1 MIRELVTSLRLVI
14 ATIVLCCVIYT
25 LTVLAFAAVAAPAKR
40 LGSLVEESDGS
51 LVGSRL
57 IAQGFTRAEYFWP
70 RPSAVNYDAAAAG
83 GSNLSPTNPL
93 LRKRA
98 AAIIS
103 QLNLP
108 AERKV
113 PTDLLTTSGSGLD
126 PHISL
131 DGAVAQ
137 IPRVAN
143 SRRMGENALRQ
154 FVKQQA
160 QPSAPEFLGGE
171 PLVNVLL
178 MNMALDR
185 AYPMP

>member
-1 MIRELVTSLRLVI
+1 MIRELGTSLRLVV
-14 ATIVLCCVIYT
+14 ATIVVCCVFYI
-25 LTVLAFAAVAAPAKR
+25 LAVLAFAVVAAPAKR
-40 LGSLVEESDGS
+40 LGSLVEKSDGS

-57 IAQGFTRAEYFWP
+57 IAQGFSRPEYFWP

-83 GSNLSPTNPL
+83 GSNLSPTNPQ

-98 AAIIS
+98 EEIIS

-108 AERKV
+108 DESKV
-113 PTDLLTTSGSGLD
+113 PADLLAASGSGLD

-131 DGAVAQ
+131 DGAIAQ
-137 IPRVAN
+137 IPRIAS
-143 SRRMGENALRQ
+143 SRAMGENDLRQ
-154 FVKQQA
+154 LVEQQA
-160 QPSAPEFLGGE
+160 QPSAPAFLGGE

-178 MNMALDR
+178 MNMALDE